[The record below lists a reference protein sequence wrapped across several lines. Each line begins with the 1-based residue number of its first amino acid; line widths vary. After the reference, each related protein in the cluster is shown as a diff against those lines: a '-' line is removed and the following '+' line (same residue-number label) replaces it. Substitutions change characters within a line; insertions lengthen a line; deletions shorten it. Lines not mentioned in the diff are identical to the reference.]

1 MTISLGVI
9 ETVGLTAAIHAAD
22 AACKAAGVSL
32 TGYRKAGSGL
42 VSVYF
47 EGEISA
53 VKAAVDSGLDAIRE
67 QSASNM
73 ALVMARPDSSVLAM
87 LAHGPILHAET
98 ELKVPVEVTAKQTS
112 IEEEVKPEV
121 TMMDEAKP
129 ATSAKV
135 TDGDNTTIAANPQSD
150 AQPAE
155 ATEPK
160 VPTAMDKQAAVS
172 MSSDS
177 KSSESSE
184 GAVDKAVRKPAASR
198 RKRTSN
204 KSQGSKK

>member
-53 VKAAVDSGLDAIRE
+53 VKAAVDSGLDAICE
-67 QSASNM
+67 QSANNM

-87 LAHGPILHAET
+87 LAHGPMLHAEA
-98 ELKVPVEVTAKQTS
+98 EQKVPIEVTAKQTS

-129 ATSAKV
+129 ATSVKV
-135 TDGDNTTIAANPQSD
+135 TDGDNATIAANPQSD
-150 AQPAE
+150 AQSAE

-160 VPTAMDKQAAVS
+160 VPTVMGQQAAVS
-172 MSSDS
+172 TF
-177 KSSESSE
+177 SESSE
-184 GAVDKAVRKPAASR
+184 GSVEKAARKPAASH